1 MLCVAAVQSC
11 GDEPMQIDMIR
22 GKYAVGLGDYS
33 DLAKITVKY
42 LSGNGD
48 VEAVVDTS
56 DKLQVFD
63 DIEMTAKTQPFMPFT
78 IGGYLYIE
86 PRKDAVVDE
95 SKTYYFPYYFEID
108 FHGYFEGVRV
118 KGADYNV
125 NESGILRLEGAEFRQ
140 IIDNYVDRGPA
151 ELLIYCIDGNGV
163 MKKGYRCKANTGGFV
178 WGKGKWKFMR
188 KANYPTE
195 ANGWDMGFCQLLIIK
210 DGIARPIGAKMKN
223 NRNIYRALCE
233 KDTCDV

>member
-1 MLCVAAVQSC
+1 MSIAMLCVAAVQSC
-11 GDEPMQIDMIR
+11 GDEPIQIDMIR

-108 FHGYFEGVRV
+108 FHGYFEGVRE

-125 NESGILRLEGAEFRQ
+125 KEAGILRLEGAEIRQ

-151 ELLIYCIDGNGV
+151 GLLIYCIDGNGV
-163 MKKGYRCKANTGGFV
+163 MTKAIPDGDDNSSGNFGKIVLGG
-178 WGKGKWKFMR
+178 K
-188 KANYPTE
+188 
-195 ANGWDMGFCQLLIIK
+195 
-210 DGIARPIGAKMKN
+210 KN
-223 NRNIYRALCE
+223 NGNFGRGTRKINVGTT
-233 KDTCDV
+233 DTNNFQQ